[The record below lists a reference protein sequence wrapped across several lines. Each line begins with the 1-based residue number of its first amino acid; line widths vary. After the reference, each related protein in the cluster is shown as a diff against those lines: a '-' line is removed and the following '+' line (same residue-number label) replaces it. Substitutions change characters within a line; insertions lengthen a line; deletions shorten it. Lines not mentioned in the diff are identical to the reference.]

1 MALDGKLLMQAR
13 RQLDDIRHRN
23 EDIQS
28 ARQREIYE
36 KLPAVR
42 QIDLRLQAQMR
53 ELPAVALRRDKGA
66 GEALQALEAENLRL
80 QRERKALLRAAGYP
94 EDYTDDHY
102 DCPTCGD
109 TGYVDGKMCGCLR
122 RLYNRE
128 VTRNL
133 SKLLR
138 GDESFD
144 RFDPCCYS
152 DRPDENGESP
162 RELMVLTRNICR
174 NWAEHFSGDEPSL
187 VFSGGPGLGKT
198 FLSACIARTVS
209 QRGYS
214 VAYDS
219 AGAALAA
226 FEREKFSRDADEVSA
241 ASATV
246 KHYLNCDLMILDDLG
261 TEMNTAF
268 TQSAVYTII
277 NQRLTAGR
285 PTIIS
290 TNLTESALEA
300 QYSPQI
306 ASRLLG
312 EYQWLH
318 FRGTD
323 IRRLEH
329 RFS

>member
-152 DRPDENGESP
+152 DRPDENG
-162 RELMVLTRNICR
+162 
-174 NWAEHFSGDEPSL
+174 
-187 VFSGGPGLGKT
+187 
-198 FLSACIARTVS
+198 
-209 QRGYS
+209 
-214 VAYDS
+214 
-219 AGAALAA
+219 
-226 FEREKFSRDADEVSA
+226 
-241 ASATV
+241 
-246 KHYLNCDLMILDDLG
+246 
-261 TEMNTAF
+261 
-268 TQSAVYTII
+268 
-277 NQRLTAGR
+277 
-285 PTIIS
+285 
-290 TNLTESALEA
+290 
-300 QYSPQI
+300 
-306 ASRLLG
+306 
-312 EYQWLH
+312 
-318 FRGTD
+318 
-323 IRRLEH
+323 
-329 RFS
+329 